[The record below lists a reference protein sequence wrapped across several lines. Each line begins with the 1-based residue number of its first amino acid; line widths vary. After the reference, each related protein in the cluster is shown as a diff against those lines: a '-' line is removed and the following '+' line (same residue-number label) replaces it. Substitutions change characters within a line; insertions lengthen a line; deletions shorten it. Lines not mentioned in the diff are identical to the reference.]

1 MAETEMGLGEHT
13 KDSKAEP
20 IASRPRGRW
29 VGAVLAVVF
38 ASTPFAPAVADAETT
53 SLEIAE
59 RLAGAIR
66 FETVSYE
73 DAADFRGEPFDAL
86 EGYLRET
93 YPRVFRELRLE
104 KVNGY
109 TLLFEWKGSDETL
122 PPGLFMSHTDVVPVS
137 EAAAEAWTEHPY
149 GGLIK
154 DGYVWGRGT
163 LDVKTGVILWLEA
176 VEALLEEGVQ
186 PTRTIYLSFGHD
198 EEIGGGEGAKAVAAL
213 FAERGIHLGFL
224 FDEGGMIF
232 KDFPLV
238 PGKIVAT
245 VVTAEKAHFTVVLKA
260 RGVSGHSSMPPKH
273 TAIGKLSRAITRVE
287 NNPMPARISLPVREM
302 MEAAAPHLPFAQR
315 FAMTNLW
322 LMGGTVKRSFLKSDL
337 NAALVRTTFAATL
350 IEGGVKENVIPE
362 LAKAT
367 INVRILPGDTPKDV
381 LEHLSKVIDDPEI
394 EIVGDNWGEAA
405 PPASADGDA
414 YQLAKAAVLE
424 EIPEAVVIPGLVPGA
439 TDTRHFVGIAD
450 EILRFVP
457 MHVGMEQVG
466 GAHGR
471 DERIAVEP
479 LARSRA
485 IAIGMVRRA
494 VSGN

>member
-1 MAETEMGLGEHT
+1 
-13 KDSKAEP
+13 
-20 IASRPRGRW
+20 
-29 VGAVLAVVF
+29 
-38 ASTPFAPAVADAETT
+38 
-53 SLEIAE
+53 
-59 RLAGAIR
+59 
-66 FETVSYE
+66 
-73 DAADFRGEPFDAL
+73 
-86 EGYLRET
+86 
-93 YPRVFRELRLE
+93 
-104 KVNGY
+104 
-109 TLLFEWKGSDETL
+109 
-122 PPGLFMSHTDVVPVS
+122 
-137 EAAAEAWTEHPY
+137 
-149 GGLIK
+149 
-154 DGYVWGRGT
+154 
-163 LDVKTGVILWLEA
+163 
-176 VEALLEEGVQ
+176 
-186 PTRTIYLSFGHD
+186 
-198 EEIGGGEGAKAVAAL
+198 
-213 FAERGIHLGFL
+213 
-224 FDEGGMIF
+224 
-232 KDFPLV
+232 
-238 PGKIVAT
+238 VAT

-315 FAMTNLW
+315 FAMTHLW

-381 LEHLSKVIDDPEI
+381 LEHLSEVIDDPEI